1 MSEPQ
6 PNSNSVTDNV
16 KKSDNPEGDPSITSS
31 DLTTSATS
39 SVSTTSSATTISQEP
54 KVPISRNF
62 LQLSKIELDKTGE
75 NKGRVL
81 LSNKLVYFGPIEV
94 IDDPVIYTVPKLN
107 GETTPYSINVIKI
120 SDKGRLQEGEQS
132 VPNDIST
139 SKIALPE
146 SINKQNL
153 SINDLPKDADG
164 NEIQWVS
171 YFMYDIFSSFANNSK
186 SSNPTEVFK
195 NEMVEGF
202 FNAEYNEDVMFNK
215 ANLKKIQRQTFEDLV
230 IYFNALMET
239 LDYIYTHSISSV
251 LNPEKKQCLT
261 DLPKNGSSASVISE
275 AKSGSAKLTTNC
287 FHSRHLSKTLCPFK
301 HHITACFYFTV

>member
-120 SDKGRLQEGEQS
+120 SDKGYT
-132 VPNDIST
+132 V
-139 SKIALPE
+139 
-146 SINKQNL
+146 KQ
-153 SINDLPKDADG
+153 G
-164 NEIQWVS
+164 
-171 YFMYDIFSSFANNSK
+171 
-186 SSNPTEVFK
+186 
-195 NEMVEGF
+195 
-202 FNAEYNEDVMFNK
+202 
-215 ANLKKIQRQTFEDLV
+215 
-230 IYFNALMET
+230 
-239 LDYIYTHSISSV
+239 
-251 LNPEKKQCLT
+251 
-261 DLPKNGSSASVISE
+261 
-275 AKSGSAKLTTNC
+275 
-287 FHSRHLSKTLCPFK
+287 
-301 HHITACFYFTV
+301 